1 MTDITDLLNEWISL
15 WHSKKGKERYIV
27 KQDFLHAIKDFSE
40 KNEWQLPDTKLD
52 IFNKLDTY
60 ELAYV
65 SAMLEW
71 LCWHYTKNIPSWLLS
86 SGFGLEKPY
95 FPEFATSDK
104 VRVSLMVYSPPEFS
118 RRNIF
123 IGEDSMEVA

>member
-86 SGFGLEKPY
+86 S
-95 FPEFATSDK
+95 
-104 VRVSLMVYSPPEFS
+104 
-118 RRNIF
+118 
-123 IGEDSMEVA
+123 